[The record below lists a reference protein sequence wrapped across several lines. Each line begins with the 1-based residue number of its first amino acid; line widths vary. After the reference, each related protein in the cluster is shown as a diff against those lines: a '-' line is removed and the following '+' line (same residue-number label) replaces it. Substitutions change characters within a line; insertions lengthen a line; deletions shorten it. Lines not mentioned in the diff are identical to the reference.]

1 MFLGLLSLPPLLPTE
16 ILVEVETDIPV
27 VFVEILLFI
36 PGVVGVLL
44 PLGVTAPEDPPKDP
58 SPYNKL

>member
-1 MFLGLLSLPPLLPTE
+1 MET
-16 ILVEVETDIPV
+16 LVDVETDTPV

-44 PLGVTAPEDPPKDP
+44 PRGVTAPEDPPKDP
-58 SPYNKL
+58 SPYSKL